1 MTTCALVSAANE
13 PARFPT
19 TAGARS
25 RPARCGRSGDGTLD
39 TPVSNVVPPLL
50 AAARSSHGSGKLYR
64 EPGRHLTFLPLGFE
78 VDPENRTRGVVGGE
92 ANPC

>member
-39 TPVSNVVPPLL
+39 TPASNVVPPLL
-50 AAARSSHGSGKLYR
+50 ALRVQATGLENSIGSPAG
-64 EPGRHLTFLPLGFE
+64 T
-78 VDPENRTRGVVGGE
+78 
-92 ANPC
+92 